1 MSDEHEVTAG
11 MDRMIVELLE
21 HAYRDLKAVGRNLD
35 LVDMDEL
42 EDADDW
48 N

>member
-1 MSDEHEVTAG
+1 
-11 MDRMIVELLE
+11 MDRMIDELLE

-42 EDADDW
+42 EDDDDW
-48 N
+48 S